1 MASYLHHAVIARAL
15 KHGITMVSTGH
26 GIFTA
31 TDATG
36 VKHEGEI
43 KDASTWLDN
52 LLKVSKPAK
61 RAKAAK
67 VAKPAKA
74 KAKKPAKARD
84 EDGEG
89 EDEGE
94 GDEDEEVEAGGS
106 IVKGKYKAQYAENEG
121 ILKGSNG
128 DDMAAALKT
137 FTDNDGD
144 MNIDALRR
152 VARDNK
158 IEFAKYENMKNNGQ
172 KRMIVGNIL
181 RGMIRKGKDV
191 KVGTQSFRGEAKKD

>member
-1 MASYLHHAVIARAL
+1 MASYLHHAVIAKAK

-36 VKHEGEI
+36 VKHEGEV
-43 KDASTWLDN
+43 KDASAWLDN

-74 KAKKPAKARD
+74 KAKKTAKARD

-89 EDEGE
+89 DEEDEG
-94 GDEDEEVEAGGS
+94 DEEAVSGS
-106 IVKGKYKAQYAENEG
+106 IVKGKYKAKYAENEG

-128 DDMAAALKT
+128 DDMAEALKT
-137 FTDNDGD
+137 FTDSDGD
-144 MNIDALRR
+144 MNLDALRR

-158 IEFAKYENMKNNGQ
+158 VEFGKYEHMKNNGQ
-172 KRMIVGNIL
+172 KRMIIGNIL
-181 RGMIRKGKDV
+181 RGMIRRGVDV
-191 KVGTQSFRGEAKKD
+191 KVGTRTFKGEAPKA